1 MNAFRSISN
10 SNIRFWSQMSIKDI
24 EIVYLSKQ
32 NADSMKMYEEMRSK
46 LLDLAN
52 DVRVYNNLI
61 LPEVAKLRK

>member
-1 MNAFRSISN
+1 
-10 SNIRFWSQMSIKDI
+10 MSIKDI
-24 EIVYLSKQ
+24 EMVYLSKQ